1 MLTVRDLEKNYPGF
15 RLNCSMEVKKGC
27 ITGLVGENGAGK
39 STLFKSVLKLIY
51 PEKGQIR
58 LFDKDLDDINE
69 KDMQRIGVVL
79 AETGFN
85 NYLKV
90 GDVPKIL
97 KQFYPSFDEERFV
110 NGCRKFN
117 LDLSKKIIELSTG
130 MKAKLRVLT
139 AITHQADFLILDEPT
154 TGLDVMAR
162 DEVLEMLRDFMEEK
176 EDRSILISSH
186 ISSDLENLCDDI
198 YMIHKGNIILHEDT
212 DTLMDSYGILKM
224 SVSEYEKLDK
234 QYLLK
239 RKKES
244 FGYSCLTNQIRYYQ
258 ENYPET
264 VVEKAHIDDV
274 IVFMAKGENV

>member
-1 MLTVRDLEKNYPGF
+1 MLEVRGLKKTYPGF
-15 RLNCSMEVKKGC
+15 ALNCSLDVKKGN
-27 ITGLVGENGAGK
+27 ITGIVGENGAGK
-39 STLFKSVLKLIY
+39 STLFKTILKLVYAEQGTI
-51 PEKGQIR
+51 K
-58 LFDKDLDDINE
+58 LFGKDLNEIEE
-69 KDMQRIGVVL
+69 KDFEKIGTVL
-79 AETGFN
+79 ADTGFN
-85 NYLKV
+85 NYLTV
-90 GDVPKIL
+90 RDTQKIL
-97 KQFYPSFDEERFV
+97 RQFYPAFDEERFM

-117 LDLSKKIIELSTG
+117 LDPAKKIIELSTG
-130 MKAKLRVLT
+130 MKAKLKVLT

-162 DEVLEMLRDFMEEK
+162 DEVLEMLRDYMAEK
-176 EDRSILISSH
+176 EDRAILISSH
-186 ISSDLENLCDDI
+186 ISSDLESLCDDI
-198 YMIHKGNIILHEDT
+198 YMIHKGNIILHEDA
-212 DTLMDSYGILKM
+212 DTLMDSYGILKV

-274 IVFMAKGENV
+274 IIFMAKGESV

>member
-1 MLTVRDLEKNYPGF
+1 MLTVKDLEKNYPGF
-15 RLNCSMEVKKGC
+15 RLSCSMDVKKGC

-39 STLFKSVLKLIY
+39 STLFKAVLKLIY

-69 KDMQRIGVVL
+69 KDKQRIGVVL

-97 KQFYPSFDEERFV
+97 KQLYPAFDEERFM

-117 LDLSKKIIELSTG
+117 LDPAKKIIELSTG

-212 DTLMDSYGILKM
+212 DILMDSYGILKV

-274 IVFMAKGENV
+274 IVFMAKGESV